1 MEQGAAKELGS
12 LNGCVEQNHQAD
24 SPGELEWGVGRTGTG
39 MGVGP
44 TPGASPKTPGKPAFS
59 PTACSLV
66 LSHCRASAA
75 SPMPEASSCA
85 SAVSV
90 KMASSSARVL
100 D

>member
-1 MEQGAAKELGS
+1 MGG
-12 LNGCVEQNHQAD
+12 
-24 SPGELEWGVGRTGTG
+24 GRMGTGTGTGTG

-44 TPGASPKTPGKPAFS
+44 TPRASPKTPGKPAFS